1 MTGVGHSAREGKLR
15 ASRFSNAGWLADECV
30 ASFKLGQVHDIEL
43 HGSAM

>member
-1 MTGVGHSAREGKLR
+1 LFHQIK
-15 ASRFSNAGWLADECV
+15 LADECV